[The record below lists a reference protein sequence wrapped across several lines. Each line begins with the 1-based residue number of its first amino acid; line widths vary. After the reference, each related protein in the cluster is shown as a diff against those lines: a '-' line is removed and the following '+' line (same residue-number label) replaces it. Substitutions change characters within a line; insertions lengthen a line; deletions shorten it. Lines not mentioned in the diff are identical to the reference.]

1 MQFLLLF
8 IRFIIFLDI
17 LLLGFLLN
25 ENAVADYKVA
35 IILPSN
41 LTFLVYLCYK
51 QIFQKLLKRS

>member
-1 MQFLLLF
+1 MLFYCFLSDLLF
-8 IRFIIFLDI
+8 SLDI

-41 LTFLVYLCYK
+41 LTFWQYLCYK
-51 QIFQKLLKRS
+51 QIFQNC